1 MRKRR
6 VATAALVLAAVT
18 TLSLAALKAQGPGKR
33 GQPPTPP
40 SASPVAQ
47 PEAAAP
53 GLSQSEGAKP
63 EASEPA
69 KPAEP
74 APSTGAG
81 TPAAPAPGDTQSAT
95 LAALLREGFEVRATS
110 FVPADA
116 VTRQSGK
123 ASSDAIVLTL
133 QKDIVSAVCF
143 YTLKAYVSKKLG
155 TIPACTVHR

>member
-1 MRKRR
+1 VRKSR
-6 VATAALVLAAVT
+6 VATAALVIAAVMA
-18 TLSLAALKAQGPGKR
+18 LSIGAAKAQGAGQG
-33 GQPPTPP
+33 GQPPAPP
-40 SASPVAQ
+40 PASPAAK

-53 GLSQSEGAKP
+53 SPSQSEGTKP

-81 TPAAPAPGDTQSAT
+81 TPAAPSAADTPLET
-95 LAALLREGFEVRATS
+95 LAALLKEGFSIRTMA

-123 ASSDAIVLTL
+123 ASSDAIILTL

>member
-1 MRKRR
+1 MRKSR
-6 VATAALVLAAVT
+6 VATAALVIAAIMSVC
-18 TLSLAALKAQGPGKR
+18 AARAQGPGQG

-40 SASPVAQ
+40 PASPAAK

-53 GLSQSEGAKP
+53 SPSQSEGTKP

-81 TPAAPAPGDTQSAT
+81 TPAAPPAADTPAET
-95 LAALLREGFEVRATS
+95 LAALLKEGFSVRTMA

-123 ASSDAIVLTL
+123 ASSDAIILTL

>member
-1 MRKRR
+1 MRKSR
-6 VATAALVLAAVT
+6 VAKATLVFAAIA
-18 TLSLAALKAQGPGKR
+18 TLSLAAVDAQGAGQG
-33 GQPPTPP
+33 GQPPAPP
-40 SASPVAQ
+40 PASPPAK

-53 GLSQSEGAKP
+53 SPNQSEGTKP
-63 EASEPA
+63 EAGEPA
-69 KPAEP
+69 KPAET

-81 TPAAPAPGDTQSAT
+81 TPAAPSAGETPSDT
-95 LAALLREGFEVRATS
+95 LAALLKEGFSVRTTA
-110 FVPADA
+110 FIPADA

>member
-1 MRKRR
+1 VRKSR
-6 VATAALVLAAVT
+6 VATAALVVAAVT
-18 TLSLAALKAQGPGKR
+18 TLSLAAVKAQSPGQG
-33 GQPPTPP
+33 GQPPAPP
-40 SASPVAQ
+40 SASPAAK

-63 EASEPA
+63 EAGEPA

-74 APSTGAG
+74 APSTSAG
-81 TPAAPAPGDTQSAT
+81 SPAAPSAGDTPSAT
-95 LAALLREGFEVRATS
+95 LAALLQEGFEVRATS

-123 ASSDAIVLTL
+123 NSSDAILVTL
-133 QKDIVSAVCF
+133 QKAAVSAVCF

>member
-1 MRKRR
+1 VRKSR
-6 VATAALVLAAVT
+6 VATAALVIAAVT
-18 TLSLAALKAQGPGKR
+18 MLSLAAAKAQGPGQG
-33 GQPPTPP
+33 GQPPGPP
-40 SASPVAQ
+40 PASPAAK

-53 GLSQSEGAKP
+53 SPSEGTKP
-63 EASEPA
+63 EAGEPA

-81 TPAAPAPGDTQSAT
+81 TPAAPPAADTPSET
-95 LAALLREGFEVRATS
+95 LAALLKEGFSLRTMA

-123 ASSDAIVLTL
+123 ASSDAIILTL

>member
-1 MRKRR
+1 MRKSRI
-6 VATAALVLAAVT
+6 ATAALVIAAVT
-18 TLSLAALKAQGPGKR
+18 TLSLAAAMAQGPGQG
-33 GQPPTPP
+33 GQPPAPP
-40 SASPVAQ
+40 PAT
-47 PEAAAP
+47 P
-53 GLSQSEGAKP
+53 GLSQSEGTKP
-63 EASEPA
+63 EAGEAA

-81 TPAAPAPGDTQSAT
+81 TLAAPSAGETPAAT
-95 LAALLREGFEVRATS
+95 LAALLQEGFEVSATA

-123 ASSDAIVLTL
+123 SSSDAILVTL
-133 QKDIVSAVCF
+133 QKAAVSAVCF

>member
-1 MRKRR
+1 VRKSR
-6 VATAALVLAAVT
+6 VATAALVIAAVMA
-18 TLSLAALKAQGPGKR
+18 LSIGAAKAQGAGQG
-33 GQPPTPP
+33 GQPPATPP
-40 SASPVAQ
+40 ASPAAK
-47 PEAAAP
+47 PETPAP
-53 GLSQSEGAKP
+53 SPSEGAKP
-63 EASEPA
+63 EAGEPA

-81 TPAAPAPGDTQSAT
+81 TPAAPSAGETPSET
-95 LAALLREGFEVRATS
+95 LVALLKEGFSVRTTA
-110 FVPADA
+110 FIPADA

-123 ASSDAIVLTL
+123 ASSDAIILTL

>member
-1 MRKRR
+1 VRKSQ
-6 VATAALVLAAVT
+6 VARAALVIAAVT
-18 TLSLAALKAQGPGKR
+18 TLSLAAKAQSPGQG
-33 GQPPTPP
+33 GQPPAPPAATP
-40 SASPVAQ
+40 AAK
-47 PEAAAP
+47 PEPAAP
-53 GLSQSEGAKP
+53 SPSQSEGAKP

-74 APSTGAG
+74 TPSTGAG
-81 TPAAPAPGDTQSAT
+81 SPAAPSAGDTPSDT
-95 LAALLREGFEVRATS
+95 LAALLKVGFEVRATA

-123 ASSDAIVLTL
+123 TSSDAILVTL
-133 QKDIVSAVCF
+133 QKAAVSAVCF

>member
-1 MRKRR
+1 VRKSR
-6 VATAALVLAAVT
+6 VATAALVIAAVM
-18 TLSLAALKAQGPGKR
+18 TLSLAAAEAQGAGQS
-33 GQPPTPP
+33 GQPPTPAP
-40 SASPVAQ
+40 QQAGPAAK

-53 GLSQSEGAKP
+53 SPSQSEGTKP

-74 APSTGAG
+74 APG
-81 TPAAPAPGDTQSAT
+81 TPAAPSAGDTPSDTLAT
-95 LAALLREGFEVRATS
+95 LLKEGFSVRTMA

-123 ASSDAIVLTL
+123 ASSDAIILTL

>member
-1 MRKRR
+1 VRKSR
-6 VATAALVLAAVT
+6 VATAALVIAAVT
-18 TLSLAALKAQGPGKR
+18 TLSLAAAMAQGPGQG
-33 GQPPTPP
+33 GQPPAPPPATP
-40 SASPVAQ
+40 AAK

-53 GLSQSEGAKP
+53 GLSQSEGTKP
-63 EASEPA
+63 EAGEA

-74 APSTGAG
+74 APGTGAG
-81 TPAAPAPGDTQSAT
+81 TLAAPSAGETPAAT
-95 LAALLREGFEVRATS
+95 LASLLQEGFELRATA

-123 ASSDAIVLTL
+123 TSSDAILVTL
-133 QKDIVSAVCF
+133 QKAAVSAVCF

>member
-1 MRKRR
+1 MRRNL
-6 VATAALVLAAVT
+6 VATAALVIATVTMLSFGAAW
-18 TLSLAALKAQGPGKR
+18 AQGPG
-33 GQPPTPP
+33 QPPAPP
-40 SASPVAQ
+40 PASPAAK

-53 GLSQSEGAKP
+53 SQSEGAKP
-63 EASEPA
+63 EAGEPA
-69 KPAEP
+69 KPAET

-81 TPAAPAPGDTQSAT
+81 TPAAPSAGETPSDT
-95 LAALLREGFEVRATS
+95 LAALLKEGFSVRTTA
-110 FVPADA
+110 FIPADA

>member
-1 MRKRR
+1 VRKSR
-6 VATAALVLAAVT
+6 VATAAFVLAAVT
-18 TLSLAALKAQGPGKR
+18 TLSLAAVKAQSPGQG
-33 GQPPTPP
+33 GQPPAPP
-40 SASPVAQ
+40 SASPAAK

-63 EASEPA
+63 EAGEPA

-74 APSTGAG
+74 APSTSAG
-81 TPAAPAPGDTQSAT
+81 SPAAPVGDDAPSAT
-95 LAALLREGFEVRATS
+95 LAMLLKEGFSVRTMA
-110 FVPADA
+110 FIPADA

-133 QKDIVSAVCF
+133 QKDTVSAVCF

>member
-1 MRKRR
+1 VRKSR
-6 VATAALVLAAVT
+6 VATATLVIATVT
-18 TLSLAALKAQGPGKR
+18 MLSLAAVDAQGAGQG
-33 GQPPTPP
+33 GQPAAP
-40 SASPVAQ
+40 SPASPAAK

-53 GLSQSEGAKP
+53 SQSEGTKP
-63 EASEPA
+63 EAGEPS
-69 KPAEP
+69 KPAES
-74 APSTGAG
+74 APNTGAG
-81 TPAAPAPGDTQSAT
+81 SPTAPSAGETPSDT
-95 LAALLREGFEVRATS
+95 LAALLKEGFSVRTMA
-110 FVPADA
+110 FIPADA